1 MVERER
7 LRFGT
12 WQEWDAWLA
21 EHHDDPAYEVG
32 VGLEIAKKGAA
43 TETVKVVDAL
53 DVALCWGWIDA
64 IRNTID
70 DQFFLQA
77 YTPRRRTST
86 WSQVNQGKVATL
98 IGEGRMRPPGQ
109 AEIDRAKADGRWAVA
124 YAPQSANEMPDDV
137 AAALATASDTARVNW
152 AAAPKASRFI
162 YIANTIKA
170 KRPETRTRRIT
181 ALIEKLERGE
191 AI

>member
-1 MVERER
+1 MVERVR
-7 LRFGT
+7 MRFGT

-21 EHHDDPAYEVG
+21 EHHDDPAFEAG
-32 VGLEIAKKGAA
+32 VQLEMAKRGSA
-43 TETVKVVDAL
+43 TTTLTVHEAL
-53 DVALCWGWIDA
+53 DVVLCWGWIDA
-64 IRNTID
+64 IRNGLD

-77 YTPRRRTST
+77 YTPRRRSST
-86 WSQVNQGKVATL
+86 WSQVNQGKVAAL
-98 IGEGRMRPPGQ
+98 IAEGRMRPPGQ
-109 AEIDRAKADGRWAVA
+109 AEIDRAKADGRWAAA
-124 YAPQSANEMPDDV
+124 YAPQSANEVPDDV
-137 AAALATASDTARVNW
+137 AAALATASDTARANW

-181 ALIEKLERGE
+181 ALIEKLEKGE